1 MVGDCVILEAESR
14 GKEVES
20 VKAWIWQWGPAVLVM
35 TVIFIA
41 SATPGSD
48 LPGFGIWDLIAK
60 KGGHMFGYALLASA
74 YFHALN
80 KGKGITRGQF
90 LGALC
95 LAFLYAITDE
105 FHQRFT
111 PGRTPSIYDV
121 LIDTLGAVFGLGTW
135 YWIRKSVV
143 NSQ

>member
-1 MVGDCVILEAESR
+1 
-14 GKEVES
+14 
-20 VKAWIWQWGPAVLVM
+20 
-35 TVIFIA
+35 
-41 SATPGSD
+41 
-48 LPGFGIWDLIAK
+48 
-60 KGGHMFGYALLASA
+60 MFGYALLASA

-80 KGKGITRGQF
+80 KGKVITRGQL

-105 FHQRFT
+105 FHQRYT

-135 YWIRKSVV
+135 YWIRKAAVSG
-143 NSQ
+143 S

>member
-1 MVGDCVILEAESR
+1 M
-14 GKEVES
+14 
-20 VKAWIWQWGPAVLVM
+20 KARIWQWGPAVLVM

-41 SATPGSD
+41 SAAPGSD
-48 LPGFGIWDLIAK
+48 LPGFGTWDLIVK

-80 KGKGITRGQF
+80 QGKGMSRGQF
-90 LGALC
+90 IGALC
-95 LAFLYAITDE
+95 LAFFYAITDE

-111 PGRTPSIYDV
+111 PGRTPSISDV

-135 YWIRKSVV
+135 FWIRKAAVR
-143 NSQ
+143 SQ